1 MPVGEIITVAT
12 KGQELW
18 NSVKGL
24 FGSRGPTFWARQRA
38 SCSDFQAGRRD
49 NCIAA
54 FLGLV
59 QLRLGEGTLTRTKS
73 NWLHEAVKTEITVR
87 GHIENL
93 SNYWDALDLLDS
105 RGRPVLSINQARER
119 FGVGTITGLDS
130 SERQEAIRDDPTKP
144 KVETGQGLKI
154 AAVGL
159 GLLTLLR
166 K

>member
-1 MPVGEIITVAT
+1 MPVAQIITVAT

-18 NSVKGL
+18 GSVKSL
-24 FGSRGPTFWARQRA
+24 FGSRAPTFWARQRA

-59 QLRLGEGTLTRTKS
+59 QIRLGDGDLTITKA
-73 NWLHEAVKTEITVR
+73 NWLKESVKTEVTVR

-105 RGRPVLSINQARER
+105 RGRPVLSIAQARAR

-130 SERQEAIRDDPTKP
+130 SERQRSIEDDSTKP
-144 KVETGQGLKI
+144 KVETGQGLRI
-154 AAVGL
+154 AGIAL
-159 GLLTLLR
+159 GLFALLR